1 MNYYPFHLGDYAA
14 HTAHLTWE
22 EDLAYRRLLDL
33 YYLHEKPVPADVQK
47 LARLVRMPKQVPA
60 IEAVLAEFFELRDD
74 GWHNKRA
81 DDELARMSEKAEA
94 TEERD
99 KHEKTRMQR
108 YRERRST
115 MFEALRGAGVIP
127 PFDIGQKELQ
137 RLFDTHCNASATSPE
152 RNGDVS
158 GDALATAIPI
168 PKTQDPT
175 PKPEEKKGAIAPL
188 SAKRPTVVSIDGDLP
203 DIPGQPPCPVR
214 QLVALYAA
222 KCTTLT
228 KPRYEL
234 FKDGQGARDMAARW
248 RWLLS
253 KDAVREDGTRYAETP
268 AQAIEWFG
276 RFFDAVAA
284 SDFLTGRKGGWGKCD
299 LPWLMKRENFA
310 KVVSGN
316 YDNERAAA

>member
-1 MNYYPFHLGDYAA
+1 MNYYPFHLGDYTA

-127 PFDIGQKELQ
+127 PFDIGQKDLQ
-137 RLFDTHCNASATSPE
+137 RLFDTHCNAPETSPK

-158 GDALATAIPI
+158 GDAPATAIPI
-168 PKTQDPT
+168 PNTQDPT
-175 PKPEEKKGAIAPL
+175 PKNYSVEAGKPAVDPADMTKEELWRAGKSLLEGAGVP
-188 SAKRPTVVSIDGDLP
+188 KEQCGTFVGR
-203 DIPGQPPCPVR
+203 
-214 QLVALYAA
+214 LV
-222 KCTTLT
+222 
-228 KPRYEL
+228 
-234 FKDGQGARDMAARW
+234 KDYT
-248 RWLLS
+248 
-253 KDAVREDGTRYAETP
+253 DAVVIEAVRSAVVVTP
-268 AQAIEWFG
+268 ADPKEYLKATCQRLAGERRRSLRPRNANPG
-276 RFFDAVAA
+276 M
-284 SDFLTGRKGGWGKCD
+284 GE
-299 LPWLMKRENFA
+299 LMEGA
-310 KVVSGN
+310 L
-316 YDNERAAA
+316 

>member
-115 MFEALRGAGVIP
+115 MFEALRGVGVIP

-137 RLFDTHCNASATSPE
+137 RLFDTHCNGHETSPR

-158 GDALATAIPI
+158 GDAPATAIP
-168 PKTQDPT
+168 TPT
-175 PKPEEKKGAIAPL
+175 PTPTPTPEEKKGADAPL
-188 SAKRPTVVSIDGDLP
+188 SAKRPTVVVPIDQDLP
-203 DIPGQPPCPVR
+203 DMPGVPACPVR
-214 QLVALYAA
+214 QLVGLYAA
-222 KCTTLT
+222 KCTSLP
-228 KPRYEL
+228 KPRFEL
-234 FKDGQGARDMAARW
+234 WKDSQGAKDLRTRW

-253 KDAVREDGTRYAETP
+253 ADAVREDGTRYAETP
-268 AQAIEWFG
+268 AQAIDWFG
-276 RFFDAVAA
+276 RFFDTVHA
-284 SDFLTGRKGGWGKCD
+284 SDFLTGRKGNWGKCD
-299 LPWLMKRENFA
+299 LSWLMKRENFM
-310 KVVSGN
+310 KVVQGN